1 MNTAKI
7 SQFQPVR
14 ESGWKRGLRNLLQG
28 EHSSWFQSSRWWK
41 HSLMWFSL
49 INVMMLIM
57 ILVGNNAGEEGPPV
71 LFMYGIFG
79 GLSVAV
85 GVMIIM
91 QRVIIS
97 EKKSGAAAW
106 ILSKPVTRTAYVIAR
121 LVGNSV
127 AILVTAVIIPGIVLY
142 IMLGLLSGDIGWLT
156 PLGFALAV
164 LMTALNAFFWITL
177 VLMMGTITESSS
189 TAIAVPMVLF
199 FTLWL
204 AASQIPGLIYVS
216 PLMLIFSPDPDKLN
230 SLSLSFMTGEPV
242 FSWIPLIATVILS
255 IVFIATAVRRFNRQE
270 F

>member
-1 MNTAKI
+1 MSTAKS
-7 SQFQPVR
+7 SQFQLVE

-28 EHSSWFQSSRWWK
+28 EYSTWFNSSRWWK

-49 INVMMLIM
+49 INVMMLVM
-57 ILVGNNAGEEGPPV
+57 ILVANTAGEKGPPV
-71 LFMYGIFG
+71 LFMYGVFG

-91 QRVIIS
+91 QRVIIG
-97 EKKSGAAAW
+97 EKMSGTAAW
-106 ILSKPVTRTAYVIAR
+106 ILSKPVTRTAYVIGR
-121 LVGNSV
+121 LAGNSI
-127 AILVTAVIIPGIVLY
+127 AILVTAVLIPGIVLY

-177 VLMMGTITESSS
+177 VLMMGTITESSN

-204 AASQIPGLIYVS
+204 AAIQIPGLIYIS
-216 PLMLIFSPDPDKLN
+216 PLMLIFSPDPDKIN
-230 SLSLSFMTGEPV
+230 SLAFSFMAGEPV
-242 FSWIPLIATVILS
+242 FSWLPLIATGVFS
-255 IVFIATAVRRFNRQE
+255 IAFIAAAIKLFNRQE

>member
-1 MNTAKI
+1 MNLTKN
-7 SQFQPVR
+7 SQFQLVE

-28 EHSSWFQSSRWWK
+28 EYSTWFNSSRWWK

-57 ILVGNNAGEEGPPV
+57 ILVGNTAGEEGPPV
-71 LFMYGIFG
+71 LFMYGVFG
-79 GLSVAV
+79 GLSVTV

-97 EKKSGAAAW
+97 EKKSGTAAW
-106 ILSKPVTRTAYVIAR
+106 ILSKPVTRTAYVVGR

-127 AILVTAVIIPGIVLY
+127 AILITAVIIPGIVLY
-142 IMLGLLSGDIGWLT
+142 MMLGLSSGDIGWLT

-177 VLMMGTITESSS
+177 MLMMGTITESSS
-189 TAIAVPMVLF
+189 TAIAAPMVLF

-204 AASQIPGLIYVS
+204 AAVQIPGLIYIS
-216 PLMLIFSPDPDKLN
+216 PLLLIFSPDPDKLN
-230 SLSLSFMTGEPV
+230 SLSFSFMTGEPV
-242 FSWIPLIATVILS
+242 SSWIPLIATVVFS
-255 IVFIATAVRRFNRQE
+255 IGFIAVAINRFNRQE